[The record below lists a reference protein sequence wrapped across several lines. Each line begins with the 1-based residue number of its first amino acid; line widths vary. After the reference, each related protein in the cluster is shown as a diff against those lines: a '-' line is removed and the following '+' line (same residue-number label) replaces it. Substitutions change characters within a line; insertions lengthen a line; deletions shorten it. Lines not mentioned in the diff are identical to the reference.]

1 MSAMPFLPGTNKAP
15 SSDAAK
21 EIAFSGTI
29 ERVVYQNPENGY
41 AIFRVSPD
49 GKDAGRGGVPTT
61 TFSCVG
67 TLVNPK
73 QGQQLSFVGRFE
85 TNPKYGRQFRFS
97 QANELE
103 PTSEEALV
111 SYLSSSLIKGM
122 GPELAERVVKAFGK
136 DTIRVLDQEPDCLK
150 SVRGIG
156 KKNFESIVESW
167 REHRALTDLMQFLQP
182 HGISP
187 AYGVRIYREYG
198 VQAIEIVRT
207 NPYRLAMD
215 IRGIGFVT
223 ADAIAHKLGFEPDD
237 PLRMQGAVL
246 YVLQKASEDG
256 HVYLPLDKLVERIA
270 AEFQLSEDAV
280 LEAVNVLR
288 DESRVVVETI
298 SPDENGNGE
307 KAVYMSWLYRCED
320 KTAYYLERLVQ
331 MPSNVTFE
339 KLDEQVEEALSSQPF
354 TLDEEQAKAV
364 RQAAANKV
372 MVLTGGPGT
381 GKTTIIKAIISLFR
395 QVTAR
400 IYLAAPT
407 GRAAKRMAEA
417 TGRDARTLHRMLE
430 YNPGLNSFERNE
442 DNPLACDLLIVDEA
456 SMMDINVFYS
466 LLKAVPSGCVV
477 IFVGDINQLPSVG
490 PGAVLADIMA
500 SGRIFVAELSH
511 IHRQDGH
518 SMIVQHAHEVNEGQV
533 PSFARTLD
541 QDTDSYFLEAYP
553 GEGSAR
559 AIVDLV
565 CRTIPARFGID
576 AADVQLITPQHKGD
590 VGTKNLNDLLQQTLN
605 PGGRMASAGTPN
617 PPRAMP
623 EIRRGDVVFRTGDR
637 VMQIQNNYE
646 KDVFNGDVGFIERID
661 PETRHVFV
669 AYDGRRVEY
678 ETSEMD
684 ELVLAYAISIH
695 KSQGS
700 EYPAVVIPLFTQHWI
715 MLQRNL
721 VYTAM
726 TRGKKLVVFVGQWAA
741 IKRSVSNATVKKRYT
756 RLAEKLRSF
765 VSNLPQ

>member
-1 MSAMPFLPGTNKAP
+1 MPNVPFLPGTNRAP
-15 SSDAAK
+15 STDVAK
-21 EIAFSGTI
+21 DITFSGTI
-29 ERVVYQNPENGY
+29 EKVFYQNPENGY
-41 AIFRVSPD
+41 AIFRVIPD
-49 GKDAGRGGVPTT
+49 GRDAGRGGVPTT
-61 TFSCVG
+61 GFSCVG
-67 TLVNPK
+67 TLVNPR

-85 TNPKYGRQFRFS
+85 NNAKYGRQFRFS
-97 QANELE
+97 QANEQE

-111 SYLSSSLIKGM
+111 SYLSSNLIKGM

-136 DTIRVLDQEPDCLK
+136 DTIRVLDQDPDRLK
-150 SVRGIG
+150 DVRGIG
-156 KKNFESIVESW
+156 KKNFETIVESW

-182 HGISP
+182 HGISA

-198 VQAIEIVRT
+198 AHAVEIVRT

-223 ADAIAHKLGFEPDD
+223 ADAIAKKLGFEPDD

-246 YVLQKASEDG
+246 FALQKASEDG
-256 HVYLPLDKLVERIA
+256 HVYLPQEELVSRIQNG
-270 AEFQLSEDAV
+270 FGLSKEGVLDAV
-280 LEAVNVLR
+280 NALR
-288 DESRVVVETI
+288 DESRVVIETVN
-298 SPDENGNGE
+298 PDENGNGE
-307 KAVYMSWLYRCED
+307 KAIYMSWLYRCED
-320 KTAYYLERLVQ
+320 KTAYYLERLLQ
-331 MPSNVTFE
+331 MPSNVTFK
-339 KLDEQVEEALSSQPF
+339 KLDKQVEEALSSQPF

-381 GKTTIIKAIISLFR
+381 GKTTIIKAIIALFR

-407 GRAAKRMAEA
+407 GRAAKRMSEA
-417 TGRDARTLHRMLE
+417 TGREARTLHRMLE
-430 YNPGLNSFERNE
+430 FNPGLNSFERNE

-466 LLKAVPSGCVV
+466 LLKAVPTGCVV

-518 SMIVQHAHEVNEGQV
+518 SMIVQHAHEVNEGLL
-533 PSFARTLD
+533 PSFARSLD
-541 QDTDSYFLEAYP
+541 EDTDSYFLEAYP
-553 GEGSAR
+553 DENAAR
-559 AIVDLV
+559 AIVDLI

-590 VGTKNLNDLLQQTLN
+590 VGTKNLNDLLQQALN
-605 PGGRMASAGTPN
+605 PAGVTAQYGSPNTPK
-617 PPRAMP
+617 AMP
-623 EIRRGDVVFRTGDR
+623 EIRRGDVVFRTGDK

-646 KDVFNGDVGFIERID
+646 KDVFNGDVGFIKRID

-669 AYDGRRVEY
+669 VYDGRTVEY

-700 EYPAVVIPLFTQHWI
+700 EYPAVVIPLFMQHYI

-721 VYTAM
+721 AYTAM
-726 TRGKKLVVFVGQWAA
+726 TRGKKLVLFVGQWRAME
-741 IKRSVSNATVKKRYT
+741 RSVSNATVNKRYT

-765 VSNLPQ
+765 VGDLPR